1 VLLKGLVIGFSIA
14 SRVGPFVGIFP
25 GLGLFQANEGSVVTL
40 VLGVF
45 IGSGIWWNILCFVV
59 GLFKGSLKKQTLI
72 WINRLSGLITFL
84 FGIYSFWG
92 LLH

>member
-1 VLLKGLVIGFSIA
+1 MTILS
-14 SRVGPFVGIFP
+14 FVGIFS

-45 IGSGIWWNILCFVV
+45 IGSGIWWHILCFVE
-59 GLFKGSLKKQTLI
+59 GLFKGSLKNKPLI
-72 WINRLSGLITFL
+72 IFL

>member
-1 VLLKGLVIGFSIA
+1 MTILS
-14 SRVGPFVGIFP
+14 FVGIFS
-25 GLGLFQANEGSVVTL
+25 GLGPSQANEGSVVTL
-40 VLGVF
+40 ILGVF
-45 IGSGIWWNILCFVV
+45 IGSVTWWHLLCFVV

-72 WINRLSGLITFL
+72 WINRLSGLIIFL